1 MKSFKVVVS
10 DKNKKN
16 SSKSGTTLVDLTG
29 DKLEKYLDEND
40 GKVTFKVP
48 EGYQE
53 NVRIICTDYA
63 AHKNE
68 SETNTYDK
76 VFSKVTVSPSNV
88 VIFYA
93 NKPLFYGS
101 IVAILVVIGG
111 GVIFFIWRRKKEKEN
126 QQEG

>member
-1 MKSFKVVVS
+1 M
-10 DKNKKN
+10 
-16 SSKSGTTLVDLTG
+16 
-29 DKLEKYLDEND
+29 
-40 GKVTFKVP
+40 
-48 EGYQE
+48 
-53 NVRIICTDYA
+53 RIICTDYA

-101 IVAILVVIGG
+101 IAGVIVVLGG
-111 GVIFFIWRRKKEKEN
+111 GIIFFIWRRRREN
-126 QQEG
+126 GKQQEE